1 MRYVVHH
8 DVLDAVFGQF
18 AGNHL
23 GHLFGVAIHAA
34 IGNHYTRLGL
44 VAAQTVVDVDNPIHL
59 VFPHGTVSRADG
71 FDLEAGQ
78 LLQGCLYGRAVF
90 AHDVGVV
97 AHHLVPIFGGVQLG
111 VLDAAVE
118 SPEAAEGVARE
129 ERLGFI
135 AIGHHGLRPVYH
147 GREVEGERVFA
158 HGEGI
163 AVLHTQRVVVDAV
176 VTLHHF
182 EGFGVAHDSHVGIFL
197 ADKLDR
203 GRVVGL
209 HVVDDQIVDCAV
221 SDNFGDVVQQT
232 VGIGGIGRIDQ
243 NILFVGNQIG
253 VVGNS
258 VRERPKV
265 LELVFTA
272 VVDSYI
278 VYSFCDFCYL
288 HNPIKLT
295 RYDINS
301 NLKINP
307 FV

>member
-1 MRYVVHH
+1 M
-8 DVLDAVFGQF
+8 
-18 AGNHL
+18 
-23 GHLFGVAIHAA
+23 
-34 IGNHYTRLGL
+34 
-44 VAAQTVVDVDNPIHL
+44 
-59 VFPHGTVSRADG
+59 
-71 FDLEAGQ
+71 
-78 LLQGCLYGRAVF
+78 
-90 AHDVGVV
+90 
-97 AHHLVPIFGGVQLG
+97 
-111 VLDAAVE
+111 
-118 SPEAAEGVARE
+118 
-129 ERLGFI
+129 
-135 AIGHHGLRPVYH
+135 
-147 GREVEGERVFA
+147 
-158 HGEGI
+158 
-163 AVLHTQRVVVDAV
+163 
-176 VTLHHF
+176 
-182 EGFGVAHDSHVGIFL
+182 
-197 ADKLDR
+197 
-203 GRVVGL
+203 VGL

-301 NLKINP
+301 NLAIGMDTYLPYKWNYRNVDGEQAFIP
-307 FV
+307 QAFIFVRYSFL